1 MGYANLYGKGVAS
14 AQAGA
19 NRAYDVEQNNLNLK
33 NLGSTISNVIGLK
46 QSQSA
51 YENLAGDSGILSKQI
66 ENYRGLLT
74 NGKLDDYQKADIE
87 AKLSSLELLKGGLN
101 VGNIGTFTDMYRRFL
116 APVDQLA
123 LSKAALGVEAM
134 MPYRMGMLG
143 LQNTMLNMKTPL
155 IDAQTEKT
163 RLEGETIKKRNDYL
177 TKVTGANNPGDV
189 TISNQPMGQGL
200 LGIGKAAF
208 GI

>member
-33 NLGSTISNVIGLK
+33 NLGSTISSVIGLK

-51 YENLAGDSGILSKQI
+51 YENLAGDSGVLSKQI

-134 MPYRMGMLG
+134 VPYRMGMLG
-143 LQNTMLNMKTPL
+143 LQNAMLNIKTPL
-155 IDAQTEKT
+155 IDAQT
-163 RLEGETIKKRNDYL
+163 RA
-177 TKVTGANNPGDV
+177 ANAEAKLKEEEADLYTDTSV
-189 TISNQPMGQGL
+189 SNKPVGTVQGL
-200 LGIGKAAF
+200 LGAMGWKNK
-208 GI
+208 

>member
-1 MGYANLYGKGVAS
+1 MGYANLYSKGVAS

-19 NRAYDVEQNNLNLK
+19 NRAYDVEQRNLNLK
-33 NLGSTISNVIGLK
+33 NMGSVINNVVSLK

-51 YENLAGDSGILSKQI
+51 YENLAGDDGVLSKQI
-66 ENYRGLLT
+66 KNYRTLLDE
-74 NGKLDDYQKADIE
+74 GKLDDYQRADVE

-143 LQNTMLNMKTPL
+143 LQNAMLNLKTPL
-155 IDAQTEKT
+155 INAQAREAAADANLKEAEADLYSKTE
-163 RLEGETIKKRNDYL
+163 
-177 TKVTGANNPGDV
+177 V
-189 TISNQPMGQGL
+189 SNKPLGFVKGL
-200 LGIGKAAF
+200 LRAVQ
-208 GI
+208 

>member
-1 MGYANLYGKGVAS
+1 MGYANLYSKGVAS

-19 NRAYDVEQNNLNLK
+19 NRAYDVEQRNLNLK
-33 NLGSTISNVIGLK
+33 NLGSVINNVVGLK

-51 YENLAGDSGILSKQI
+51 YENLAGDDGVLSKQI
-66 ENYRGLLT
+66 KNYRTLLDE
-74 NGKLDDYQKADIE
+74 GKLDDYQRADVE

-143 LQNTMLNMKTPL
+143 LQNAMLNAKLPL
-155 IDAQTEKT
+155 INAQT
-163 RLEGETIKKRNDYL
+163 N
-177 TKVTGANNPGDV
+177 
-189 TISNQPMGQGL
+189 
-200 LGIGKAAF
+200 KAAQEAEAERIKNERRA
-208 GI
+208 GIEGNTEMSNKPLGVVGGILGAAGF

>member
-74 NGKLDDYQKADIE
+74 DGKLDDYQKADIE

-134 MPYRMGMLG
+134 MPYRMGMLN
-143 LQNTMLNMKTPL
+143 LQNAMLNIKTPL
-155 IDAQTEKT
+155 IDAQT
-163 RLEGETIKKRNDYL
+163 RA
-177 TKVTGANNPGDV
+177 ANAEAKLKEEEADLYTDTSV
-189 TISNQPMGQGL
+189 SNKPAGTVRGF
-200 LGIGKAAF
+200 LGKIGVK
-208 GI
+208 

>member
-33 NLGSTISNVIGLK
+33 NLGSTISSVIGLK

-51 YENLAGDSGILSKQI
+51 YENLAGDSGVLSKQI

-155 IDAQTEKT
+155 IDAQT
-163 RLEGETIKKRNDYL
+163 RA
-177 TKVTGANNPGDV
+177 ANAEAKLKEEEADLYTDTSV
-189 TISNQPMGQGL
+189 SNKPVGTVQGL
-200 LGIGKAAF
+200 LGAMGWKNK
-208 GI
+208 

>member
-1 MGYANLYGKGVAS
+1 MGYANLYSKGVAS

-33 NLGSTISNVIGLK
+33 NLGSTINSVIGLK

-51 YENLAGDSGILSKQI
+51 YENLAGDTGVLTKQI
-66 ENYRGLLT
+66 ENYRKLLT
-74 NGKLDDYQKADIE
+74 DSKLDDYQKADIE

-143 LQNTMLNMKTPL
+143 LQNAMLNIKTPL
-155 IDAQTEKT
+155 IDAQANKAAAEAEKIEAQNN
-163 RLEGETIKKRNDYL
+163 LIKQMR
-177 TKVTGANNPGDV
+177 GANNRENV
-189 TISNQPMGQGL
+189 TMQNGSS
-200 LGIGKAAF
+200 GIAGAIF
-208 GI
+208 GF

>member
-33 NLGSTISNVIGLK
+33 NIGGTISSVIGLK

-51 YENLAGDSGILSKQI
+51 YENLAGDNGVLSKQI

-74 NGKLDDYQKADIE
+74 DGKLDDYQKADIE

-143 LQNTMLNMKTPL
+143 LQNAMLNMKTPL
-155 IDAQTEKT
+155 MNAQADKAAAEAEKIQGQNK
-163 RLEGETIKKRNDYL
+163 LIKQI
-177 TKVTGANNPGDV
+177 TGANNPENITMQNGSSGMAGA
-189 TISNQPMGQGL
+189 I
-200 LGIGKAAF
+200 F
-208 GI
+208 GF